1 MEEDRWEPGSGF
13 RVLVGLEG
21 CNKQR
26 RAKSDSRDC
35 VLSDSYNGED
45 HGSSRLGCDMQEF
58 RKECEFGCR
67 LRMPSGLFLERQS
80 KCKEGPCQWLVR
92 KSGIWQM
99 RRFRNAAFLISN
111 T

>member
-45 HGSSRLGCDMQEF
+45 HGSSRLGCDMQQF

-67 LRMPSGLFLERQS
+67 LRMPSGL
-80 KCKEGPCQWLVR
+80 
-92 KSGIWQM
+92 SGKTKQVQGGSVPVVGEKIWDSADET
-99 RRFRNAAFLISN
+99 F
-111 T
+111 